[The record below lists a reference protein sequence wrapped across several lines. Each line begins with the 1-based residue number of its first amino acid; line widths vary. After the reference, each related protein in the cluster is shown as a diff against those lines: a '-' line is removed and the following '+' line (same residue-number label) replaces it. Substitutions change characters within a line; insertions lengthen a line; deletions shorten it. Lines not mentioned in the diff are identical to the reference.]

1 MIAVIATLAGVLLA
15 AWIYWPLY
23 RDAEIRRLTDATMAR
38 YARRY
43 GR

>member
-1 MIAVIATLAGVLLA
+1 MEALAIIASALLA

-23 RDAEIRRLTDATMAR
+23 RRIERDRLTDATLAR

-43 GR
+43 GK